1 MNFIKILNAHTDTHW
16 KQVDGP
22 DTRCGID
29 YYFEDDDG
37 NEAYANVDQVFWSL
51 SVNGELLDAGELQ

>member
-37 NEAYANVDQVFWSL
+37 KEKFSF
-51 SVNGELLDAGELQ
+51 GFERGFAGIVETIKSATK